1 MPKTTTAVLEPLAL
15 TATPAPEDDIPHL
28 PDASTARFLD
38 VLAMPVPDNVLLV
51 PNAGT
56 VVVGTTPQ
64 PIPMNAPSDTWHAHE
79 ALLLGFTEALQR
91 RLHEGLL
98 EDHSAITRTLDGVLA
113 AMKGAIETLGA
124 SHAQVVSQ
132 LSTALATLQERGL
145 SVVQNPYHATVQAV
159 SPEGYPVSIAIAK
172 RDGSEL
178 TTALTSLVGWLAK
191 QGYAA
196 GDRR

>member
-1 MPKTTTAVLEPLAL
+1 MLTTTASV
-15 TATPAPEDDIPHL
+15 L
-28 PDASTARFLD
+28 PDD
-38 VLAMPVPDNVLLV
+38 VLLAPPVSDNVSMI

-56 VVVGTTPQ
+56 AVFATAPRH
-64 PIPMNAPSDTWHAHE
+64 IPMNANVDPAQLDAWHAHE

-91 RLHEGLL
+91 KLHEGLL

-124 SHAQVVSQ
+124 SHDQVASQ

-145 SVVQNPYHATVQAV
+145 SVVQNPYQATVQAV

>member
-15 TATPAPEDDIPHL
+15 TPSHDDDIPDPRVPENVL
-28 PDASTARFLD
+28 SMPTAAVIDASTVGMSITPSQFPHISGQDA
-38 VLAMPVPDNVLLV
+38 AAPPD
-51 PNAGT
+51 A
-56 VVVGTTPQ
+56 
-64 PIPMNAPSDTWHAHE
+64 WHAHE
-79 ALLLGFTEALQR
+79 VLLLGFTQALQR
-91 RLHEGLL
+91 KLHEGLL

-113 AMKGAIETLGA
+113 AMKGAIETLGT

-145 SVVQNPYHATVQAV
+145 SVVQNPYQATVQAV

-172 RDGSEL
+172 REGSEL
-178 TTALTSLVGWLAK
+178 TTALTGLVGWMAQ